1 MLSIGAFNALLK
13 TLEEPPAHVIFI
25 LATTEPQ
32 KLPNTIISRCQRY
45 DFKKL
50 PIQSVKEYLKKI
62 EEKEA
67 MNINDEYLEQI
78 AKLGEGSMRDS
89 IGLLEQANSYASNE
103 ITLNDIYQISGNISE
118 QKIVE
123 IINKIVEKDVE
134 SLLDIFESLYEDGK
148 DFEKISE
155 NLMIFLR
162 NILICKNAPM
172 YFVLASNGGTGAD
185 AGSISPFAT
194 EVRTESGRTSTVA
207 SASQDAPLPPPPA
220 PRNTEAANP
229 GSWTTTQGEAP
240 ASPPPS
246 SGNRLSRW
254 WGSVRGS
261 SSEPEPAPA
270 PAPAPQS
277 APRATAAAVP
287 SAWTTQT
294 QPEAG
299 AAPGTRVATASP
311 TAPVPS
317 GGGGNYLLQ
326 LSPTRSEAEASALWK
341 TVIKQN
347 QQLASLQP
355 RVEKTDMGNL
365 GTFYRLQIGPFPDK
379 AESLKLCNALK
390 RSGVDCFLVNP

>member
-1 MLSIGAFNALLK
+1 MPALL
-13 TLEEPPAHVIFI
+13 LAWWSRSLDLPPERCAAPALGAAEHPERQRHRCWSARSRYGLPWRRVRWTGVATAASVAREQLLD
-25 LATTEPQ
+25 LAATAG
-32 KLPNTIISRCQRY
+32 LARRG
-45 DFKKL
+45 
-50 PIQSVKEYLKKI
+50 
-62 EEKEA
+62 
-67 MNINDEYLEQI
+67 
-78 AKLGEGSMRDS
+78 KLGLGLSLEAAGLKTQAEAELASARKTGS
-89 IGLLEQANSYASNE
+89 
-103 ITLNDIYQISGNISE
+103 SGE
-118 QKIVE
+118 
-123 IINKIVEKDVE
+123 VEK
-134 SLLDIFESLYEDGK
+134 L
-148 DFEKISE
+148 
-155 NLMIFLR
+155 
-162 NILICKNAPM
+162 
-172 YFVLASNGGTGAD
+172 LASNGGSGSD

-207 SASQDAPLPPPPA
+207 SASQDAPLPPAPA
-220 PRNTEAANP
+220 PRNAQAANP
-229 GSWTTTQGEAP
+229 SSWTTTQGEAP

-246 SGNRLSRW
+246 SGNRISRW

-261 SSEPEPAPA
+261 SSEPEPEPT
-270 PAPAPQS
+270 PAPAPQT
-277 APRATAAAVP
+277 APKATAAAVP

-311 TAPVPS
+311 ASPVPS

>member
-1 MLSIGAFNALLK
+1 MAVHRKRPLLRDPISGKRPRLRLLLLSALIVVRGLGFLTSAEAQEGSLSGGAATFAAGKFDSTVRLMTGVLQGDNVPPADAAKALYFRGLAYQKLGQHTRAIADLGAAMWLGLSTSERTVALVNRSLAYQAAGLK
-13 TLEEPPAHVIFI
+13 TQADAE
-25 LATTEPQ
+25 LASARKTG
-32 KLPNTIISRCQRY
+32 S
-45 DFKKL
+45 
-50 PIQSVKEYLKKI
+50 S
-62 EEKEA
+62 
-67 MNINDEYLEQI
+67 
-78 AKLGEGSMRDS
+78 GE
-89 IGLLEQANSYASNE
+89 
-103 ITLNDIYQISGNISE
+103 
-118 QKIVE
+118 
-123 IINKIVEKDVE
+123 VEK
-134 SLLDIFESLYEDGK
+134 L
-148 DFEKISE
+148 
-155 NLMIFLR
+155 
-162 NILICKNAPM
+162 
-172 YFVLASNGGTGAD
+172 LASNGGSGSD

-207 SASQDAPLPPPPA
+207 SASQDAPLPPAPA
-220 PRNTEAANP
+220 PRNAQAANP
-229 GSWTTTQGEAP
+229 SSWTTTQGEAP

-246 SGNRLSRW
+246 SGNRISRW

-261 SSEPEPAPA
+261 SSEPEPEPT
-270 PAPAPQS
+270 PAPAPQT
-277 APRATAAAVP
+277 APKATAAAVP

-299 AAPGTRVATASP
+299 VAPGTRVATESPAS
-311 TAPVPS
+311 PVPS

>member
-1 MLSIGAFNALLK
+1 LSKEMAVHRKRPLLRDPISGKRPRRRLLLLSALIIVGGLGFLASAEAQEGSLSGGAATFAAGKFDSTVRLMTGVLQGDNVPPADAAKALYFRGLAYQKLGQHTRAIADLGAAMWLGLSSSERTIALVNRSLAYQAAGLK
-13 TLEEPPAHVIFI
+13 TQAEAE
-25 LATTEPQ
+25 LASARKTG
-32 KLPNTIISRCQRY
+32 S
-45 DFKKL
+45 
-50 PIQSVKEYLKKI
+50 S
-62 EEKEA
+62 
-67 MNINDEYLEQI
+67 
-78 AKLGEGSMRDS
+78 GE
-89 IGLLEQANSYASNE
+89 
-103 ITLNDIYQISGNISE
+103 
-118 QKIVE
+118 
-123 IINKIVEKDVE
+123 VEK
-134 SLLDIFESLYEDGK
+134 L
-148 DFEKISE
+148 
-155 NLMIFLR
+155 
-162 NILICKNAPM
+162 
-172 YFVLASNGGTGAD
+172 LASNGGTGSD
-185 AGSISPFAT
+185 AGSIAPFAT

-220 PRNTEAANP
+220 SRNSEAANP

-261 SSEPEPAPA
+261 SSEPEPTPA
-270 PAPAPQS
+270 PAPGAQS

-355 RVEKTDMGNL
+355 RIEKTDMGNL

>member
-1 MLSIGAFNALLK
+1 MAVHRKRPLLRDPNSGKRPRRRLLLLSALIMVGGLGFLSQAQAQEGSLSGGAATFAAGKYESSVRLMTGVLQGDNV
-13 TLEEPPAHVIFI
+13 PPADAAKALYYRG
-25 LATTEPQ
+25 LAYQ
-32 KLPNTIISRCQRY
+32 KLGQHTRAIADLGAAMWLGLSSSERTVALVNRSLAYQAAG
-45 DFKKL
+45 
-50 PIQSVKEYLKKI
+50 LKAQA
-62 EEKEA
+62 EA
-67 MNINDEYLEQI
+67 EL
-78 AKLGEGSMRDS
+78 ASARKSGGGE
-89 IGLLEQANSYASNE
+89 
-103 ITLNDIYQISGNISE
+103 
-118 QKIVE
+118 
-123 IINKIVEKDVE
+123 VEK
-134 SLLDIFESLYEDGK
+134 L
-148 DFEKISE
+148 
-155 NLMIFLR
+155 
-162 NILICKNAPM
+162 
-172 YFVLASNGGTGAD
+172 LASNGGTGSD

-207 SASQDAPLPPPPA
+207 SASQDAPLPPAPA
-220 PRNTEAANP
+220 PRNSEAANP
-229 GSWTTTQGEAP
+229 NSWTTTQGEAP
-240 ASPPPS
+240 AAPPP

-261 SSEPEPAPA
+261 SRESAPAPPPAPA
-270 PAPAPQS
+270 PS

-294 QPEAG
+294 QAEAG
-299 AAPGTRVATASP
+299 AAAGTRVAAASS

-317 GGGGNYLLQ
+317 GGGGKYLLQ

-341 TVIKQN
+341 TVVKQN

>member
-1 MLSIGAFNALLK
+1 MAVHRKRPLLRDPISGKRSRRRLLLSSALIAVGGLGFLTQAHAQEGSLSGGATTFAAGKYESTVRLTTGVLQGDKVAPADAAKALYLRGLAYQKLGQHTRAIADLGAAIWLGLSSSERTVALVNRSLAYQAAGLK
-13 TLEEPPAHVIFI
+13 TQAEAE
-25 LATTEPQ
+25 LASARKSGGSGEVD
-32 KLPNTIISRCQRY
+32 KLI
-45 DFKKL
+45 
-50 PIQSVKEYLKKI
+50 
-62 EEKEA
+62 
-67 MNINDEYLEQI
+67 
-78 AKLGEGSMRDS
+78 
-89 IGLLEQANSYASNE
+89 
-103 ITLNDIYQISGNISE
+103 
-118 QKIVE
+118 
-123 IINKIVEKDVE
+123 
-134 SLLDIFESLYEDGK
+134 
-148 DFEKISE
+148 
-155 NLMIFLR
+155 
-162 NILICKNAPM
+162 
-172 YFVLASNGGTGAD
+172 ASNGGTGSD

-207 SASQDAPLPPPPA
+207 SASQDAPLPPAPA
-220 PRNTEAANP
+220 PRAAEAANP
-229 GSWTTTQGEAP
+229 SSWTTTQGEAA

-261 SSEPEPAPA
+261 SSEAEPAPP

-277 APRATAAAVP
+277 PPKASAAAVP

-294 QPEAG
+294 QAEAG
-299 AAPGTRVATASP
+299 AGTRVATASP

-317 GGGGNYLLQ
+317 GGVGNYLLQ

-341 TVIKQN
+341 SVVKQN

-355 RVEKTDMGNL
+355 HVEKTDMGNL

>member
-1 MLSIGAFNALLK
+1 MAVHRKRPLLRDPISGKRPRRRLLLLSALIVVGGLGVLTSAEAQEGSLSGGAATFAAGKFDSTVRLMTGVLQGDNVPPADAAKALYFRGLAYQKLGQHTRAIADLGAAMWLGLSSSERTVALVNRSLAYQAAGLK
-13 TLEEPPAHVIFI
+13 TQAEAE
-25 LATTEPQ
+25 LASARKTG
-32 KLPNTIISRCQRY
+32 S
-45 DFKKL
+45 
-50 PIQSVKEYLKKI
+50 S
-62 EEKEA
+62 
-67 MNINDEYLEQI
+67 
-78 AKLGEGSMRDS
+78 GE
-89 IGLLEQANSYASNE
+89 
-103 ITLNDIYQISGNISE
+103 
-118 QKIVE
+118 
-123 IINKIVEKDVE
+123 VEK
-134 SLLDIFESLYEDGK
+134 L
-148 DFEKISE
+148 
-155 NLMIFLR
+155 
-162 NILICKNAPM
+162 
-172 YFVLASNGGTGAD
+172 LASNGGTGSD
-185 AGSISPFAT
+185 AGSINSPFAT

-207 SASQDAPLPPPPA
+207 SASQDAPLPPAPA
-220 PRNTEAANP
+220 PRNAQAANP
-229 GSWTTTQGEAP
+229 SSWTTTQGEAP

-270 PAPAPQS
+270 PAPGPQS

-311 TAPVPS
+311 AAPVPS